1 MQMKVTVLGS
11 GAWGTALAIVLV
23 ENGNDVT
30 MWSHRREAVAEMQQL
45 GVNPKLKDVP
55 LPKELHL
62 SSDLSCVSDSD
73 VVVFATPSF
82 AMRETAK
89 RASSLVRSGTILVS
103 VGKGI
108 EKGSDLRMSQVIRSE
123 ISDDCPLVVLC
134 GPTHAEEVGRKIPS
148 GIVAASENQQAAEQV
163 QDLFMNKR
171 FRVYTSSDV
180 VGVEICA
187 ALKNVIALCV
197 GMSDGMGF
205 GDNTRALIITR
216 GLAEITRLGT
226 ALGGRPETF
235 AGLAGVGDLIT
246 TCTSVHSRN
255 HQAGILIGGG
265 MKPAEAIEKVGAV
278 VEGYYAAESIYQ
290 LAQREGVDMPICR
303 CAYDVLYHGKQ
314 VRDVVTELMTRAKK
328 DELLETTWM

>member
-45 GVNPKLKDVP
+45 GVNPKLKGVP

-148 GIVAASENQQAAEQV
+148 GIVAASANQQAAEQV
-163 QDLFMNKR
+163 QDL
-171 FRVYTSSDV
+171 S
-180 VGVEICA
+180 
-187 ALKNVIALCV
+187 
-197 GMSDGMGF
+197 
-205 GDNTRALIITR
+205 
-216 GLAEITRLGT
+216 
-226 ALGGRPETF
+226 
-235 AGLAGVGDLIT
+235 
-246 TCTSVHSRN
+246 
-255 HQAGILIGGG
+255 
-265 MKPAEAIEKVGAV
+265 
-278 VEGYYAAESIYQ
+278 
-290 LAQREGVDMPICR
+290 
-303 CAYDVLYHGKQ
+303 
-314 VRDVVTELMTRAKK
+314 
-328 DELLETTWM
+328 

>member
-226 ALGGRPETF
+226 ALGGR
-235 AGLAGVGDLIT
+235 AGDFRRSGRSRRPHHHLHLRPLSEPPGRYPHWRRHEAGGGHREGGRCGGRLLRSRHRYGVGGTDG
-246 TCTSVHSRN
+246 H
-255 HQAGILIGGG
+255 
-265 MKPAEAIEKVGAV
+265 
-278 VEGYYAAESIYQ
+278 
-290 LAQREGVDMPICR
+290 
-303 CAYDVLYHGKQ
+303 
-314 VRDVVTELMTRAKK
+314 
-328 DELLETTWM
+328 

>member
-1 MQMKVTVLGS
+1 MRMKVTVLGS
-11 GAWGTALAIVLV
+11 GAWGTALAMVLV

-30 MWSHRREAVAEMQQL
+30 MWSHRAEAVAEMKEL
-45 GVNPKLKDVP
+45 GMNPKLKGVP
-55 LPKELHL
+55 LPKALRL
-62 SSDLSCVSDSD
+62 SSDLSCVADCD

-89 RASSLVRSGTILVS
+89 KASHLIRPDTILVS

-123 ISDDCPLVVLC
+123 IPDTCPLVALC

-148 GIVAASENQQAAEQV
+148 GIVAASENQQAAERV

-197 GMSDGMGF
+197 GISDGMGF

-226 ALGGRPETF
+226 ALGGKLETF

-265 MKPAEAIEKVGAV
+265 MKPAEAIKQVGAV
-278 VEGYYAAESIYQ
+278 VEGYYAAATGME
-290 LAQREGVDMPICR
+290 LAGREGIEMPITQSVYR
-303 CAYDVLYHGKQ
+303 VLYEDACVQ
-314 VRDVVTELMTRAKK
+314 EATEEMMGRAKTHEANAK
-328 DELLETTWM
+328 W

>member
-30 MWSHRREAVAEMQQL
+30 MWSHREEAVAEMQQL
-45 GVNPKLKDVP
+45 GVNPKLKGVP

-187 ALKNVIALCV
+187 AMKNVIALCV

-278 VEGYYAAESIYQ
+278 VEGYYAAATGME
-290 LAQREGVDMPICR
+290 LAERMGLEMPITQAIYSVMYEDACV
-303 CAYDVLYHGKQ
+303 YSVSEG
-314 VRDVVTELMTRAKK
+314 MMGRAKTH
-328 DELLETTWM
+328 EANANW

>member
-1 MQMKVTVLGS
+1 MKVTVLGS
-11 GAWGTALAIVLV
+11 GAWGTALAMVLV

-30 MWSHRREAVAEMQQL
+30 MWSHRPEAVAEMRGL
-45 GVNPKLKDVP
+45 GENPKLKGVP
-55 LPKELHL
+55 LPEALRL
-62 SSDLSCVSDSD
+62 SSDLTCVADSQ

-89 RASSLVRSGTILVS
+89 KASALVKPGTILVS

-123 ISDDCPLVVLC
+123 IPDTCPLVALC

-148 GIVAASENQQAAEQV
+148 GIVAASENQQAAERV
-163 QDLFMNKR
+163 QDLFMNNR

-197 GMSDGMGF
+197 GISDGMGF

-216 GLAEITRLGT
+216 GLAEIIRLGT
-226 ALGGRPETF
+226 ALGGKQETF
-235 AGLAGVGDLIT
+235 AGLAGVGDLIA

-265 MKPAEAIEKVGAV
+265 MEPMEAIRQVGAV
-278 VEGYYAAESIYQ
+278 VEGYYAAATGME
-290 LAQREGVDMPICR
+290 LAGREGIEMPITQSVYSVMYENAC
-303 CAYDVLYHGKQ
+303 
-314 VRDVVTELMTRAKK
+314 VRDATEKMMGRAKTHEANAK
-328 DELLETTWM
+328 W